1 MLWDIC
7 ESPLS
12 RCHRRR
18 PRFFWML
25 ILLYHHHIV
34 LQQKCPEWWP
44 TDWVV
49 KICLYSIW
57 WHLFLRSK
65 WISSFKA
72 HTHASIYLHANFSQS
87 YFLFHKFCFCPS
99 VLSHL
104 FVYSL
109 ACKRRRRRERFS
121 SSENDIRPS
130 TEWYK
135 VFLSFFSMKFIW
147 ESETQFIVNVR
158 CEICIEKSG
167 KHWNIQRTKKNY
179 DDNKFIYFFL
189 SFSIRIFLC
198 CCCSPPVCF
207 CNGHS
212 ARHRI
217 AKEMEFQLSSMCVC
231 VYCIQIEICSNI
243 WRDGNMIHSW
253 AIDWTYCE

>member
-1 MLWDIC
+1 MTENFTNVSNDLKGWKRAKCYEIFANH
-7 ESPLS
+7 
-12 RCHRRR
+12 RCLVVVRRP

-87 YFLFHKFCFCPS
+87 YFLFHKFCFCPY

-167 KHWNIQRTKKNY
+167 KHWNIQRTKKITMIINL
-179 DDNKFIYFFL
+179 FIFFCRFLFAYFFVVVVVARL
-189 SFSIRIFLC
+189 CAFAMGIRQDIELQKRWNFSYLRC
-198 CCCSPPVCF
+198 VSVC
-207 CNGHS
+207 
-212 ARHRI
+212 I
-217 AKEMEFQLSSMCVC
+217 
-231 VYCIQIEICSNI
+231 VY
-243 WRDGNMIHSW
+243 R
-253 AIDWTYCE
+253 